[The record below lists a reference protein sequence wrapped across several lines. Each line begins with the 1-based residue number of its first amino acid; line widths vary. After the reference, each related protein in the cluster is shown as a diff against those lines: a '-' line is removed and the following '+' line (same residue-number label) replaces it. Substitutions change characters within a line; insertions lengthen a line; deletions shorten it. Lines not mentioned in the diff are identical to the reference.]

1 MERTIKKVLSAIEK
15 NGFEAYIVGGYV
27 RDLMLDKIS
36 WDIDICTNALPKDLV
51 KMFPNSNVG
60 IYGAVDFKIGKYS
73 FEITTYR
80 KEFNYENRHPSKV
93 EYINN
98 LLEDIQRRD
107 FKINTICMN
116 QNGNIIDLL
125 GATSDIE
132 NHIISSFGDAEAK
145 IKEDPLR
152 ILRAI
157 RFATVLDFEIDDDLL
172 SCIKKNKELVLELS
186 DSRIIDEMTKI
197 LISDNYLKGLTLL
210 KDLGIAEL
218 LLISYDKVVKTN
230 DVNGMWAQLNFKKNL
245 AFNKETIHNI
255 NTIRNIIDNGD
266 VDVFS
271 LYKYGLYFNIV
282 AGEILG
288 INTKKIASL
297 YHHIPIKCRKDIKIS
312 STDIMNL
319 LDIKEGEEVG
329 LILGDLEQA
338 ILSSKLANN
347 ESEIKKYLISNYR
360 GE

>member
-1 MERTIKKVLSAIEK
+1 MERTIKKVLNAIEK

-27 RDLMLDKIS
+27 RDLMLNKIS
-36 WDIDICTNALPKDLV
+36 WDVDICTNALPKDLV
-51 KMFPNSNVG
+51 KLFPNSNVG

-98 LLEDIQRRD
+98 LLEDIKRRD

-125 GATSDIE
+125 NATSDIE
-132 NHIISSFGDAEAK
+132 NHIISSFGDADLK
-145 IKEDPLR
+145 MKEDPLR

-157 RFATVLDFEIDDDLL
+157 RFATVLDFDIDEELL
-172 SCIKKNKELVLELS
+172 SCIKRNKNLVLELS

-197 LISDNYLKGLTLL
+197 LISDNYVKGLHLL
-210 KDLGIAEL
+210 KDLGITDL
-218 LLISYDKVVKTN
+218 LEISYDKVVKTN

-255 NTIRNIIDNGD
+255 NTIRSIIDSGN
-266 VDVFS
+266 VDLFS

-282 AGEILG
+282 AGEVLKID
-288 INTKKIASL
+288 NKKIASL
-297 YHHIPIKCRKDIKIS
+297 YHHMPIKCRKDIKIS
-312 STDIMNL
+312 STDIMAL
-319 LDIKEGEEVG
+319 LNIKEGEEIGFV
-329 LILGDLEQA
+329 LAELENA
-338 ILSSKLANN
+338 ILSRKVTN
-347 ESEIKKYLISNYR
+347 SETQIKKYIIDNFR